1 MPRRA
6 RRGSVPAGWR
16 PVAWGLCLALVS
28 AAAEPAAAEPA
39 APSPGPARS
48 SGWTTGV
55 SLLEEYRLRRAS
67 RALTEPGPLGEAAA
81 VDDQLDHRLRL
92 HADAQVDGLDDRFRG
107 LFSGALWWDLNGPA
121 DVGSGD
127 LFASSYDDSR
137 PWVAPYALSVEWH
150 DDGVLDHARLGR
162 QDAEHGLPLTFDG
175 ASLGLRPFGRELL
188 LFGFGGRTV
197 HFFQTDPGFFE
208 AWVASAGASLRPLP
222 ALQLELDGRL
232 LQERVDDSVEAG
244 DATVTTVSYGLSA
257 ATRTELVTAKLR
269 ARGLD
274 EQPSH
279 LAGAVE
285 FFLPSSGLGA
295 TAELSAQIV
304 TLNEIAES
312 ENPYFALL
320 GPSLPHARYRFELFH
335 ELALG
340 EEAIWTNLV
349 GWRGR
354 QVVGHEEQPF
364 NRNVGAAYLHSRVD
378 DLLLPGLYLGA
389 TVGYDYVPT
398 ARDEP
403 WLVALG
409 GAAGY
414 VGKALRTELGTDYQR
429 YKIKY
434 YQRAEELHDA
444 RTVYGAVGYRVAAAL
459 ELRGRYE
466 LEIVDR
472 YLESFTFTARQDF

>member
-1 MPRRA
+1 MA
-6 RRGSVPAGWR
+6 S
-16 PVAWGLCLALVS
+16 GLCLVLVTV
-28 AAAEPAAAEPA
+28 AARRTAAEPVPEDGAAAA
-39 APSPGPARS
+39 TPSPGTARA

-67 RALTEPGPLGEAAA
+67 RALVEPGPLGEAAA

-92 HADAQVDGLDDRFRG
+92 YSDAQVEGLDDRFRA
-107 LFSGALWWDLNGPA
+107 LFSGALWWDLSGPA
-121 DVGSGD
+121 AAGTTD
-127 LFASSYDDSR
+127 LFASQYDDSR
-137 PWVAPYALSVEWH
+137 LWIAPYALSVEWH

-197 HFFQTDPGFFE
+197 HFFETRRGLFE
-208 AWVASAGASLRPLP
+208 SWVASAGAALRPLP

-232 LQERVDDSVEAG
+232 LQARVDDSVEVG
-244 DATVTTVSYGLSA
+244 DEELTTVSYGLSA
-257 ATRTELVTAKLR
+257 ATRTDFVTAKVQV
-269 ARGLD
+269 RGLD

-279 LAGAVE
+279 LAGAIQ
-285 FFLPSSGLGA
+285 LYPPSTGLGA

-304 TLNEIAES
+304 TLNEVAES
-312 ENPYFALL
+312 ENPYYALL
-320 GPSLPHARYRFELFH
+320 GPSLPHARFRFELFH
-335 ELALG
+335 QLELG
-340 EEAIWTNLV
+340 EGAIWTNLV

-403 WLVALG
+403 WLIALG

-414 VGKALRTELGTDYQR
+414 VGKSLRTELGTDYQR
-429 YKIKY
+429 YKINY
-434 YQRAEELHDA
+434 YQRVEELHDA
-444 RTVYGAVGYRVAAAL
+444 RSVYGAVGYRVAAAL